1 MLVSKYPNWVAVVQ
15 WKDGH
20 VHFFD
25 GAKDMFK
32 FLQDLP
38 KYAPGHRPGDIE
50 AILVTDFYNLR
61 RIDAR
66 KALFV
71 LGSDVLGPMGHELVP
86 QADRL
91 DAEEFLKGHKGKRIV
106 DFGQVTPDVW
116 NQASQL
122 SRPDMFSYAPEPA
135 SLVPV
140 FRAIA
145 APRTSG
151 PSTSAPPGPGR
162 SAARASYPRAATQ
175 ATNQPPQTG
184 PQRGPQARHGGPY
197 MPGRGSGTGQGR

>member
-1 MLVSKYPNWVAVVQ
+1 MGRRLLASWLLCAWMGIQAAAAAAAPPAKPGPRDTCPVCGMLVSKYPNWVAVVQ

-61 RIDAR
+61 RVDAR

-91 DAEEFLKGHKGKRIV
+91 DAEEFLKDHKGKRIV
-106 DFGQVTPDVW
+106 DFGQVTP
-116 NQASQL
+116 ALIRQL
-122 SRPDMFSYAPEPA
+122 DAD
-135 SLVPV
+135 
-140 FRAIA
+140 
-145 APRTSG
+145 
-151 PSTSAPPGPGR
+151 
-162 SAARASYPRAATQ
+162 
-175 ATNQPPQTG
+175 
-184 PQRGPQARHGGPY
+184 
-197 MPGRGSGTGQGR
+197 